1 MTKPRTYTAP
11 HALWNV
17 RLLVSDMTVKGW
29 SVRELSRR
37 SGLAHRTITNFL
49 DGETQTAKTATK
61 LAATLGYSV
70 RRYLAKVSAA

>member
-1 MTKPRTYTAP
+1 
-11 HALWNV
+11 
-17 RLLVSDMTVKGW
+17 
-29 SVRELSRR
+29 VRELSRR

-61 LAATLGYSV
+61 LATTLGYSV